1 MGCSSSKSQTNAAM
15 RMLEYEHMAASEDQG
30 LKVIPTQLDN
40 EEWRDGLIR
49 HVTCIPP
56 LIFITL
62 EIFYKFKEIDETK
75 QNKRTEGIHCFFS
88 ARSFFNIFHAGFS
101 SAYIQ
106 NLKYL
111 LLLDFRSVEDW
122 IVERVTTSHHYNKF
136 PPSDKSKKIH

>member
-75 QNKRTEGIHCFFS
+75 QNKRKAFIVFS
-88 ARSFFNIFHAGFS
+88 VLEAFSTYFMPALVRLTFKISNIYYYWTS
-101 SAYIQ
+101 EV
-106 NLKYL
+106 LKTGL
-111 LLLDFRSVEDW
+111 LKE
-122 IVERVTTSHHYNKF
+122 
-136 PPSDKSKKIH
+136 